1 MEPKPKVKHFIQI
14 FIENKPERVQPIKS
28 RQGNIESL
36 YFLDIMKPEI
46 NFNFVFTPVFKEIAM
61 PAAQASSSFKIE
73 NAAFTKNTGVGMFLI
88 YNVTRLLLTKIRAYN
103 SIKYV

>member
-1 MEPKPKVKHFIQI
+1 
-14 FIENKPERVQPIKS
+14 
-28 RQGNIESL
+28 
-36 YFLDIMKPEI
+36 MKPEI

-73 NAAFTKNTGVGMFLI
+73 NAAFTKNENTGVGMFLI